1 VLKKL
6 DYGDGLPR
14 RTWQG
19 EWEFTESTS
28 RGSRGERRPRRS
40 RLSRGLRG
48 PSTCRLRRCCR
59 RIDAKEK
66 QTRDGTPR
74 LDPLDGRLRV
84 AQHLPD
90 HADDGA
96 SEPGQPMMDRRPFI
110 VGGLAA
116 LTAPLAAGAQQARK
130 VWRIG
135 LLVPGLPPGC
145 GSDSRPPVLLALQ
158 EGLRELG
165 YIERQ
170 NYVLVPRC
178 AVREGEEMLSAARDL
193 VGQNVDIV
201 MVGSN
206 ELAEAFKMAT
216 KTVPGVF
223 IAVADPD
230 EAGLVASLARP
241 GGNITGFSHLTGEL
255 TGKRLQLLKETLP
268 RLRRVAALA
277 TQRQRQIE
285 REAARQGLQIQI
297 FIARQPGEIDAAFA
311 AARAARPEA
320 LLIHPHPMFWLE
332 RRRRAARLGDRPP
345 RDLRECGLRGG
356 GWPYGVRRE
365 PGRHGAACRRVH
377 RPDPQG
383 RQACRFACRAAHE
396 IRACDQHENGEGPRP
411 HDPAVA
417 AGAGGSGYRIELA
430 LRSSP
435 ADALDTWPSARPTT
449 PA

>member
-1 VLKKL
+1 
-6 DYGDGLPR
+6 
-14 RTWQG
+14 
-19 EWEFTESTS
+19 
-28 RGSRGERRPRRS
+28 
-40 RLSRGLRG
+40 
-48 PSTCRLRRCCR
+48 
-59 RIDAKEK
+59 
-66 QTRDGTPR
+66 
-74 LDPLDGRLRV
+74 
-84 AQHLPD
+84 
-90 HADDGA
+90 
-96 SEPGQPMMDRRPFI
+96 MMDRRPFI

-332 RRRRAARLGDRPP
+332 RRRVVQLASEIGLPAIYENADFVEAGGLMAYGASLVDMARRAAGYIDRI
-345 RDLRECGLRGG
+345 LRG
-356 GWPYGVRRE
+356 
-365 PGRHGAACRRVH
+365 AK
-377 RPDPQG
+377 
-383 RQACRFACRAAHE
+383 
-396 IRACDQHENGEGPRP
+396 
-411 HDPAVA
+411 
-417 AGAGGSGYRIELA
+417 
-430 LRSSP
+430 P
-435 ADALDTWPSARPTT
+435 ADLPVEQPTKFELVINMRTAKALGLTIPPSLLAR
-449 PA
+449 ADQVIE